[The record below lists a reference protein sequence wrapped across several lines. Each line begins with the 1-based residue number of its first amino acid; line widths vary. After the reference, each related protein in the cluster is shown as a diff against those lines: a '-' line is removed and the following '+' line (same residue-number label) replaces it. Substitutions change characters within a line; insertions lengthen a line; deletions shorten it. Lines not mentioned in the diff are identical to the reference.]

1 MISNIIHVMLTHTPP
16 LRFSHFFVGSVYT
29 DDMKHFVQ
37 GLKAMAKILLSVKA
51 LPAIDEDG
59 PDVPGTNES
68 AMTVFGLTDFI
79 VCADELFESND
90 LTAQQYATL
99 LDAIFSGHS
108 AVLSLFDLYHNP
120 DFLLA
125 CDSDDD
131 LRGSLCLRDLHH
143 LARQLEPVNPQTQ
156 DVELLQW
163 AIKTGIHNFSASMA
177 TELPKEFVN
186 VIKHMFTSGD
196 EMVLGACQKFVDT
209 NDSDAVETM
218 LLREYDIYC
227 RNSDFRDVEEKPDDA
242 TTFTVAAEPSSTNK
256 LQQLESSFVKVSDVY
271 EYEEGEFPDV
281 LMTAVACLVD
291 NNDLSEDAAAGILA
305 SYAKGNQ
312 LLRDVYD
319 HFIDFGDV
327 DDFLDMVSLSR

>member
-1 MISNIIHVMLTHTPP
+1 M
-16 LRFSHFFVGSVYT
+16 
-29 DDMKHFVQ
+29 
-37 GLKAMAKILLSVKA
+37 
-51 LPAIDEDG
+51 
-59 PDVPGTNES
+59 
-68 AMTVFGLTDFI
+68 
-79 VCADELFESND
+79 
-90 LTAQQYATL
+90 
-99 LDAIFSGHS
+99 
-108 AVLSLFDLYHNP
+108 
-120 DFLLA
+120 
-125 CDSDDD
+125 
-131 LRGSLCLRDLHH
+131 
-143 LARQLEPVNPQTQ
+143 NPQTQ
-156 DVELLQW
+156 DAELLQW

-256 LQQLESSFVKVSDVY
+256 LQQLESSFVKASDVY